1 MENWF
6 KPGGTDTGLNFFYPG
21 KNEEGQKLFV
31 TGIACLAYGLAQY
44 NEPWAKKKVSKYL
57 QHSNFDGVFHFK
69 ECVKMYLMCF
79 QK

>member
-31 TGIACLAYGLAQY
+31 TGIACLAYGLSQY
-44 NEPWAKKKVSKYL
+44 NEPWAKKKSQSISSIL
-57 QHSNFDGVFHFK
+57 ILMVFFILK
-69 ECVKMYLMCF
+69 NV
-79 QK
+79 